1 MMSQP
6 RWTTPIRSTP
16 TATEPEPR
24 AAEALAPLAG
34 AFT

>member
-6 RWTTPIRSTP
+6 RWTTLIRLTP
-16 TATEPEPR
+16 TAEPELL